1 MLILV
6 GKIGVIINATAGSA
20 KGHELANQ
28 ISTIFE
34 RNGLQTR
41 IEVANGKQIPA
52 IARAMRDE
60 RYDVIVA
67 AGGDGTVSSVA
78 AQIVGCDVALGVLP
92 LGTLNHF
99 ARDLGV
105 SLNLEEAASVICS
118 GEVRVVDVASVNE
131 RIFINNSSLGLYADQ
146 VRLRQVWRKR
156 IGRWP
161 ALILAS
167 IVTLARFRFLRVTA
181 QFDGKSINRR
191 CPLTLISNNEYKLE
205 PGNLTE
211 RKQLDGGLLGVYLLR
226 DEGRAGLLRVTLHSF
241 VHRLEEAESFENHTT
256 AKVIITMKK
265 KRIHVALD
273 GEVCKLRSPLRYSSM
288 PGGLR
293 VVAPKRETIENPAP

>member
-1 MLILV
+1 MLNLV
-6 GKIGVIINATAGSA
+6 KKVGVIINKTAGSSR
-20 KGHELANQ
+20 GQELENQ
-28 ISTIFE
+28 ISAIFE
-34 RNGLQTR
+34 RNGIQAQ
-41 IEVANGKQIPA
+41 IKVVNGKQIPA
-52 IARAMRDE
+52 IARTMRDE

-78 AQIVGCDVALGVLP
+78 SQIVGCDVALGVMP

-99 ARDLGV
+99 ARDLGIP
-105 SLNLEEAASVICS
+105 LILEEAAAVICS
-118 GEVRVVDVASVNE
+118 GEVKTVDVASVNE
-131 RIFINNSSLGLYADQ
+131 KIFINNSSLGLYADQ

-167 IVTLARFRFLRVTA
+167 IITLARFRFLRVTA
-181 QFDGKSINRR
+181 KFNGKRVSRR
-191 CPLTLISNNEYKLE
+191 CPLALISNNEYKLE

-211 RKQLDGGLLGVYLLR
+211 RKQLDGGLLGIYLLR
-226 DEGRAGLLRVTLHSF
+226 DEGRAGLLRIVLHSF
-241 VHRLEEAESFENHTT
+241 VHKLEEASSFEHDT
-256 AKVIITMKK
+256 AAAVVITMRR

-288 PGGLR
+288 FGSLR
-293 VVAPKRETIENPAP
+293 VVVPKSEEMQNPAP

>member
-6 GKIGVIINATAGSA
+6 QKLGVIINATAGSS
-20 KGHELANQ
+20 KGKELENQ
-28 ISTIFE
+28 ISAIFE
-34 RNGLQTR
+34 RNGAQAR
-41 IEVANGKQIPA
+41 IEVANGKQVAA
-52 IARAMRDE
+52 IARSMRDE
-60 RYDVIVA
+60 HYDVIVA

-99 ARDLGV
+99 AHDLGV
-105 SLNLEEAASVICS
+105 SLNLEEAAAAICS
-118 GEVRVVDVASVNE
+118 GEVRAVDVVSVNE

-167 IVTLARFRFLRVTA
+167 IITLARFRFLRITA
-181 QFDGKSINRR
+181 QFNGRSINRR

-211 RKQLDGGLLGVYLLR
+211 RKQMDGGRLGIYLLR
-226 DEGRAGLLRVTLHSF
+226 DEGRAGLLRITLHSF
-241 VHRLEEAESFENHTT
+241 VHKLEEAESFENDT
-256 AKVIITMKK
+256 AAEVIITTKQ

-273 GEVCKLRSPLRYSSM
+273 GEVCKLHSPLRYSSI

-293 VVAPKRETIENPAP
+293 VVVPKREQIENPAP

>member
-6 GKIGVIINATAGSA
+6 RKIGIIINATAGSA
-20 KGHELANQ
+20 SGQELASE
-28 ISTIFE
+28 ISAIFE
-34 RNGLQTR
+34 RNGMQAR
-41 IEVANGKQIPA
+41 IEVVNGKQISA
-52 IARAMRDE
+52 TARTLRDE
-60 RYDVIVA
+60 RYDLIVA

-78 AQIVGCDVALGVLP
+78 AQIAGYDVALGVLP

-99 ARDLGV
+99 ARDLGIP
-105 SLNLEEAASVICS
+105 LNIEEAAAAICS
-118 GEVRVVDVASVNE
+118 GEVRAIDVASVNE

-161 ALILAS
+161 ALIFAS

-181 QFDGKSINRR
+181 NFNGKSVSRR
-191 CPLTLISNNEYKLE
+191 CPLALISNDEYKLE

-211 RKQLDGGLLGVYLLR
+211 RKQLDGGVLGIYLLR
-226 DEGRAGLLRVTLHSF
+226 DEGRAGLLRIMLHSF
-241 VHRLEEAESFENHTT
+241 VHKLEEAASFENDT
-256 AKVIITMKK
+256 AAEVIITMKQ

-273 GEVCKLRSPLRYSSM
+273 GEVCKLNSPLRYCSM
-288 PGGLR
+288 PGSLR
-293 VVAPKRETIENPAP
+293 VVTPKREEAQNPAP

>member
-1 MLILV
+1 MLISV
-6 GKIGVIINATAGSA
+6 RKIGIIINATAGSA
-20 KGHELANQ
+20 RGEELASE
-28 ISTIFE
+28 ISAIFE
-34 RNGLQTR
+34 RNGMQAQ
-41 IEVANGKQIPA
+41 IEIANGKQVA
-52 IARAMRDE
+52 ASARTMRDE
-60 RYDVIVA
+60 SYDLIVA

-78 AQIVGCDVALGVLP
+78 AQIVGCDVTLGVLP

-105 SLNLEEAASVICS
+105 PLNIEEAAAAICS
-118 GEVRVVDVASVNE
+118 GEVRVVDVASVND
-131 RIFINNSSLGLYADQ
+131 RVFINNSSLGLYADQ

-181 QFDGKSINRR
+181 RFNGKSVSRR
-191 CPLTLISNNEYKLE
+191 CPLILISNNEYKLE

-211 RKQLDGGLLGVYLLR
+211 RKQLDGRALGIYLLR
-226 DEGRAGLLRVTLHSF
+226 DGGRAGLLRITLHSF
-241 VHRLEEAESFENHTT
+241 RHKLEEAASFENDT
-256 AKVIITMKK
+256 ASEIIITMKQ

-273 GEVCKLRSPLRYSSM
+273 GELCKLNSPLRYVSI
-288 PGGLR
+288 PGSLR
-293 VVAPKRETIENPAP
+293 VVAPERQEIQNPEP

>member
-6 GKIGVIINATAGSA
+6 RKIGIIINATAGSA
-20 KGHELANQ
+20 RGQELASE
-28 ISTIFE
+28 ISAIFE
-34 RNGLQTR
+34 RKSVRAR
-41 IEVANGKQIPA
+41 IEIANGKQVPA
-52 IARAMRDE
+52 IARSMRDE

-67 AGGDGTVSSVA
+67 AGGDGTVNSVA
-78 AQIVGCDVALGVLP
+78 AQIVGCDVVLGVLP

-99 ARDLGV
+99 ARDLGIA
-105 SLNLEEAASVICS
+105 LDLEEAANTICS
-118 GEVRVVDVASVNE
+118 GEVRAVDVASVNE
-131 RIFINNSSLGLYADQ
+131 KIFINNSSLGLYADQ

-181 QFDGKSINRR
+181 NFNGKSLSRR

-226 DEGRAGLLRVTLHSF
+226 DEGRAGLLRIALHSF
-241 VHRLEEAESFENHTT
+241 RYKLEEAASFENAT
-256 AKVIITMKK
+256 AAEVIVTMKR

-273 GEVCKLRSPLRYSSM
+273 GEVCKLNFPLRYSSM
-288 PGGLR
+288 PGSLR
-293 VVAPKRETIENPAP
+293 VVAPKREESAR